1 MMAIMTLQGALKLFL
16 GHSNLPIV
24 HQLENRLYTQSLG
37 FHVFKGF
44 YSILTCSAF
53 AENEIRLYVSNFRH
67 EISKAYLFHQQASK
81 KKIRSFNFKLFL

>member
-1 MMAIMTLQGALKLFL
+1 MMAIMTLQRALKLFL

-24 HQLENRLYTQSLG
+24 HLLDNRLYTQSLG

-44 YSILTCSAF
+44 YSILTCSEV
-53 AENEIRLYVSNFRH
+53 AENEIRLYVSNFPH

-81 KKIRSFNFKLFL
+81 KKDTKFQL